1 MIISERIF
9 QIMEEKEMQQ
19 LELSKR
25 TGIAQSTIADWKRF
39 KTNPSADKIMIIC
52 DALNV
57 APEDILFDTMT
68 DKQKAIYAV
77 EKVQTGKITINQ
89 GRKLLGLE
97 EIR

>member
-1 MIISERIF
+1 
-9 QIMEEKEMQQ
+9 MEEKEMQQ

-57 APEDILFDTMT
+57 SPEDILFDTMT
-68 DKQKAIYAV
+68 SKQKAIYAV
-77 EKVQTGKITINQ
+77 EKVQNGKITINQ
-89 GRKLLGLE
+89 GRKLLGLD

>member
-1 MIISERIF
+1 MTISERIF

-19 LELSKR
+19 IELSEK
-25 TGIAQSTIADWKRF
+25 TGIAQSTVADWKRF

-52 DALNV
+52 EALNV
-57 APEDILFDTMT
+57 TPEDILFDTMT
-68 DKQKAIYAV
+68 DRQKVIYAV
-77 EKVQTGKITINQ
+77 AQVTMGKITYNQ

>member
-9 QIMEEKEMQQ
+9 QIMEEKEIQQ
-19 LELSKR
+19 IELSKR

-57 APEDILFDTMT
+57 SPEDILCDTMT
-68 DKQKAIYAV
+68 PKQKVIYAT
-77 EKVQTGKITINQ
+77 EKIQNGKITRNQ

-97 EIR
+97 EVR

>member
-19 LELSKR
+19 IELSER
-25 TGIAQSTIADWKRF
+25 TGIAQSTIADWKRL

-68 DKQKAIYAV
+68 DRQKTIYAV
-77 EKVQTGKITINQ
+77 SQVTMGKITYNQ
-89 GRKLLGLE
+89 GRKLLGLA

>member
-57 APEDILFDTMT
+57 SPEDILLDTMT
-68 DKQKAIYAV
+68 SKQKVIYAA
-77 EKVQTGKITINQ
+77 EKYKI
-89 GRKLLGLE
+89 E
-97 EIR
+97 S

>member
-1 MIISERIF
+1 MKISERIF

-57 APEDILFDTMT
+57 SPEDILFDTMT
-68 DKQKAIYAV
+68 SKQKAIYAV
-77 EKVQTGKITINQ
+77 EKVQNGKITINQ
-89 GRKLLGLE
+89 GRKLLGLD

>member
-19 LELSKR
+19 IELSEK

-52 DALNV
+52 EALNV

-68 DKQKAIYAV
+68 DRQKTIYAV
-77 EKVQTGKITINQ
+77 AQVTMGKITYNQ

>member
-1 MIISERIF
+1 MKISERIF

-68 DKQKAIYAV
+68 AKQKAIYAV
-77 EKVQTGKITINQ
+77 EKVQTEKITINQ

>member
-1 MIISERIF
+1 MKISERIF

-57 APEDILFDTMT
+57 SPEDILFDTMT
-68 DKQKAIYAV
+68 SKQKAIYAV

>member
-1 MIISERIF
+1 
-9 QIMEEKEMQQ
+9 MQQ
-19 LELSKR
+19 IELSER
-25 TGIAQSTIADWKRF
+25 TGIAQSTFADWKRL

-57 APEDILFDTMT
+57 SPEDILFDTMT

-77 EKVQTGKITINQ
+77 SQVTMGKITYNQ

-97 EIR
+97 EVR

>member
-1 MIISERIF
+1 
-9 QIMEEKEMQQ
+9 
-19 LELSKR
+19 
-25 TGIAQSTIADWKRF
+25 
-39 KTNPSADKIMIIC
+39 MIIC

-57 APEDILFDTMT
+57 SPEDILFDTMT
-68 DKQKAIYAV
+68 SKQKAIYAV

>member
-1 MIISERIF
+1 MKISERIF

-57 APEDILFDTMT
+57 SPEDILCDTMT
-68 DKQKAIYAV
+68 SQQKVIYAA
-77 EKVQTGKITINQ
+77 KKIQNGKMTMNQ

>member
-19 LELSKR
+19 IELSER
-25 TGIAQSTIADWKRF
+25 TGIAQSTIADWKRL

-57 APEDILFDTMT
+57 SPEDILFDTMT
-68 DKQKAIYAV
+68 PKQKVIYAT
-77 EKVQTGKITINQ
+77 EKIQNGKITRNQ

-97 EIR
+97 EVR

>member
-9 QIMEEKEMQQ
+9 QIMEEKEIQQ
-19 LELSKR
+19 IELSER
-25 TGIAQSTIADWKRF
+25 TGIAQSTIADWKRI
-39 KTNPSADKIMIIC
+39 KTKPSADKIMIIC

-57 APEDILFDTMT
+57 SPEDILFDTMT
-68 DKQKAIYAV
+68 SKQKVIYAV

>member
-57 APEDILFDTMT
+57 SPEDILFDTMT
-68 DKQKAIYAV
+68 AKQKAIYAV

>member
-9 QIMEEKEMQQ
+9 QIMKEKEMQQ
-19 LELSKR
+19 IELSER
-25 TGIAQSTIADWKRF
+25 TGIAQSTIADWKRL
-39 KTNPSADKIMIIC
+39 KTNPSAEKIMIIC

-68 DKQKAIYAV
+68 AKQKAIYAV
-77 EKVQTGKITINQ
+77 DKVQKGKITINQ

>member
-9 QIMEEKEMQQ
+9 QIMEEKEIQQ
-19 LELSKR
+19 IELSER
-25 TGIAQSTIADWKRF
+25 TGIAQSTIADWKRL
-39 KTNPSADKIMIIC
+39 KKNPSADKIMIIC

-57 APEDILFDTMT
+57 SPEDILFDTMT
-68 DKQKAIYAV
+68 SKQKVIYAV

>member
-1 MIISERIF
+1 MKISERIF

-68 DKQKAIYAV
+68 DKQKAIYACAQV
-77 EKVQTGKITINQ
+77 TMGKITYNQ

>member
-1 MIISERIF
+1 MKISERIF

-57 APEDILFDTMT
+57 SPEDILLDTMT
-68 DKQKAIYAV
+68 SKQKVIYAA
-77 EKVQTGKITINQ
+77 EKIQNGKLTRNQ

>member
-1 MIISERIF
+1 MKISERIF

-57 APEDILFDTMT
+57 SPEDILCDTMT
-68 DKQKAIYAV
+68 SQQKVIYAA
-77 EKVQTGKITINQ
+77 EKIQNGKMTMNQ

>member
-9 QIMEEKEMQQ
+9 QIMEEKEMQEI
-19 LELSKR
+19 ELSEK
-25 TGIAQSTIADWKRF
+25 TGIAQSTIADWKRL

-52 DALNV
+52 EALNV
-57 APEDILFDTMT
+57 TPEDILFDTMT
-68 DKQKAIYAV
+68 DRQKVIYAV
-77 EKVQTGKITINQ
+77 AQVTMGKITYNQ